1 MKKKANEQP
10 QSPSNRPEHKRKFE
24 VTAEA
29 HLPGRGRFSIAKFPV
44 LWSRSGSGSEE
55 MGL

>member
-29 HLPGRGRFSIAKFPV
+29 HLPGRGRFSIAKFFLMAPNTYP
-44 LWSRSGSGSEE
+44 GTA
-55 MGL
+55 